1 MKLQHISIKAQ
12 YDRIIAVMGKVFHE
26 RSEQIYLH
34 TYEFATSLLKDIG
47 LKLKTYY
54 FVKQYIIPNDLQ
66 VVFKHYNSS

>member
-1 MKLQHISIKAQ
+1 
-12 YDRIIAVMGKVFHE
+12 MGKVFHE